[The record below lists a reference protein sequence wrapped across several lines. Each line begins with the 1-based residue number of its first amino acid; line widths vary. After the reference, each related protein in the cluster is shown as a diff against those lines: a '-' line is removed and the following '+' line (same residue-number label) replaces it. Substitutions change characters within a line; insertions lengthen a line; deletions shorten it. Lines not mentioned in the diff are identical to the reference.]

1 MLDIRGAHCGRRVAS
16 VQRDVMARA
25 VGDDDD
31 HPSTSSTDDLPVS
44 RYGASSVTE
53 SADWT
58 PDREREEHL
67 FLRATTTTVTD
78 ERGD

>member
-1 MLDIRGAHCGRRVAS
+1 MLDIRGVHCGRSVAS
-16 VQRDVMARA
+16 VQRGVMAKARA

-31 HPSTSSTDDLPVS
+31 RPSTSSTDDLPVS

-53 SADWT
+53 NAVWT

-67 FLRATTTTVTD
+67 FLLAREGRRA
-78 ERGD
+78 GD